1 MVEKMTAVW
10 LIILTIIV
18 CASVPA
24 LLIWLTTMPHPKM
37 LVGIDH
43 FLVNT
48 IVAFIVSP
56 NIYVHNDHYQTLES

>member
-24 LLIWLTTMPHPKM
+24 VLIWLTTSHPKV
-37 LVGIDH
+37 LGGFESLLA
-43 FLVNT
+43 FLNYSVIKT
-48 IVAFIVSP
+48 Y
-56 NIYVHNDHYQTLES
+56 NINNQQIE